1 MKKKTLWYEIKYTSY
16 FFIKKDYTLFKIIK
30 FYFNSFVSGAPLRIK
45 KENLELVEWLIALE
59 KEAKRRG
66 WKV

>member
-1 MKKKTLWYEIKYTSY
+1 MKSLWYEIKYTSY
-16 FFIKKDYTLFKIIK
+16 FFIKKDYTLFKVIK
-30 FYFNSFVSGAPLRIK
+30 FYLNRFLTGASLRMA